1 MIRPADGQ
9 AANTEVGGPH
19 GAHLFHPGLLGGV
32 VGRQKFLYD
41 LWGDTVTIASRLAT
55 GQENVILV
63 TRPVHDRLVDLHQF
77 GPARNLEIQGK
88 GTVEFWQLENT

>member
-1 MIRPADGQ
+1 
-9 AANTEVGGPH
+9 
-19 GAHLFHPGLLGGV
+19 
-32 VGRQKFLYD
+32 
-41 LWGDTVTIASRLAT
+41 
-55 GQENVILV
+55 V